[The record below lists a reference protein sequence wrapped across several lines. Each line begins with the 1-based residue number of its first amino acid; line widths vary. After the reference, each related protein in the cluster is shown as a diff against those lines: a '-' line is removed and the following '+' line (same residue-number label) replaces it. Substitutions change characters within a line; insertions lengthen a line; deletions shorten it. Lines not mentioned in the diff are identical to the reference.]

1 VPAGCFAQK
10 CTHRGHFTLSLSPAL
25 MFTQGLAVR
34 GTCAN
39 IPILDSQYTAALE
52 LAVLR
57 KDMTLV
63 DRIVVE
69 ARG

>member
-1 VPAGCFAQK
+1 MA
-10 CTHRGHFTLSLSPAL
+10 
-25 MFTQGLAVR
+25 TQGLAVR
-34 GTCAN
+34 GTFPN
-39 IPILDSQYTAALE
+39 IPILDSQYTTALE

-69 ARG
+69 ARGDLNLVLGGLNA